1 MPSFTAPNLPN
12 FDLPKFDL
20 PKFDLPKFD
29 LPKLDLSKF
38 DVTKLDLPKFDLPT
52 FDVPEIDVD
61 RVAGVVRDAAYV
73 GIGLAVL
80 AVQRVQ
86 TARRD
91 ATASVERQARRVR
104 DLLPA

>member
-1 MPSFTAPNLPN
+1 MPSFTAPNLP
-12 FDLPKFDL
+12 KFDL
-20 PKFDLPKFD
+20 PKF
-29 LPKLDLSKF
+29 DLSKF
-38 DVTKLDLPKFDLPT
+38 DVTKLDLPSLPT
-52 FDVPEIDVD
+52 FGLPTVDLPNIDLPQIDLD

-73 GIGLAVL
+73 GVGLAVL

>member
-1 MPSFTAPNLPN
+1 MPSFTAPN
-12 FDLPKFDL
+12 L

-38 DVTKLDLPKFDLPT
+38 DVTKLDLPKFDLPKLDLPT